1 MVKRQ
6 NGFSLAELLMSM
18 TIFMIVLV
26 IILSLTKEMSGREK
40 KLPINMMRHPE
51 TNAVLAR
58 LRKDVLSGIAPE
70 PFKFTFQGYVE
81 APDVVI
87 VEMLNESGNLR
98 TVVWDL
104 RTSGQ
109 AIRREFNA
117 GELASEWVARGVP
130 RIETERIV
138 LASRPDAL
146 RIQAKDESG
155 NLAIDQTYQ
164 PRAH

>member
-6 NGFSLAELLMSM
+6 GGFTLAEVLVSMS
-18 TIFMIVLV
+18 IFMTVLV

-40 KLPINMMRHPE
+40 KLPINMMRHPQ

-87 VEMLNESGNLR
+87 IEVLNDAGFAR
-98 TVVWDL
+98 TVVWDF
-104 RTSGQ
+104 RTTGQ
-109 AIRREFNA
+109 AIRREYNV
-117 GELASEWVARGVP
+117 GELASEWIARGVP
-130 RIETERIV
+130 RIETERIDTPN
-138 LASRPDAL
+138 RPDPL
-146 RIQAKDESG
+146 HVYAKERG
-155 NLAIDQTYQ
+155 NLAIDQTWQ

>member
-6 NGFSLAELLMSM
+6 KGFSLAEVLVSM
-18 TIFMIVLV
+18 TIFMVVLV
-26 IILSLTKEMSGREK
+26 IVFSLTREMSVWEK
-40 KLPINMMRHPE
+40 KLPVNLMRHPQ

-58 LRKDVLSGIAPE
+58 LRKDILSGIAPE

-87 VEMLNESGNLR
+87 LEMLNEAGFAR
-98 TVVWDL
+98 TVVWDF
-104 RTSGQ
+104 RTSRQ
-109 AIRREFNA
+109 AIRREYNA
-117 GELASEWVARGVP
+117 GELASEWIARGVP
-130 RIETERIV
+130 RIETEKIEIPN
-138 LASRPDAL
+138 RPDSL
-146 RIQAKDESG
+146 QIRAKDESG